1 MLASRLYYDNLFD
14 CEAVKILPGEYY
26 VTNKGM
32 MIGTV
37 LGSCVSACIRDR
49 NSGIGG
55 MNHFMLPNAGSD
67 QNSPVSESARYGAYA
82 MELLVNQL
90 MKMGAIRRNLEAK
103 VFGGG
108 NVLRNLSVINIGD
121 RNADFVRKYL
131 KNEEIRIVG
140 EDLSDRY
147 ARKVYF
153 FPLTGKVM
161 VKKIEIVTSSII
173 NMEKDYLESIS
184 VNKPK
189 AVSNDIDL
197 F

>member
-1 MLASRLYYDNLFD
+1 MLASRLYYDNLFN
-14 CEAVKILPGEYY
+14 CEAIKILPGEYY

-49 NSGIGG
+49 ISGIGG
-55 MNHFMLPNAGSD
+55 MNHFMLPEAGVD
-67 QNSPVSESARYGAYA
+67 QNNPVSESARYGAYA

-90 MKMGAIRRNLEAK
+90 MKIGANRKNLEAK

-108 NVLRNLSVINIGD
+108 NVLRNLSIINIGD
-121 RNADFVRKYL
+121 RNANFVRKYL
-131 KNEEIRIVG
+131 KNEDIRIVG

-153 FPLTGKVM
+153 FPVTGKVM

-173 NMEKDYLESIS
+173 NMEKDYYESIS
-184 VNKPK
+184 AKRP
-189 AVSNDIDL
+189 AVNDIDL

>member
-1 MLASRLYYDNLFD
+1 M
-14 CEAVKILPGEYY
+14 
-26 VTNKGM
+26 TNKGM

-49 NSGIGG
+49 ISGIGG
-55 MNHFMLPNAGSD
+55 MNHFMLPEAGVD
-67 QNSPVSESARYGAYA
+67 QNNPVSESARYGAYA

-90 MKMGAIRRNLEAK
+90 MKIGANRKNLEAK

-108 NVLRNLSVINIGD
+108 NVLRNLSIINIGD
-121 RNADFVRKYL
+121 RNANFVRKYL
-131 KNEEIRIVG
+131 KNEDIRIVG

-153 FPLTGKVM
+153 FPVTGKVM

-173 NMEKDYLESIS
+173 NMEKDYYESIS
-184 VNKPK
+184 AKRP
-189 AVSNDIDL
+189 AVNDIDL